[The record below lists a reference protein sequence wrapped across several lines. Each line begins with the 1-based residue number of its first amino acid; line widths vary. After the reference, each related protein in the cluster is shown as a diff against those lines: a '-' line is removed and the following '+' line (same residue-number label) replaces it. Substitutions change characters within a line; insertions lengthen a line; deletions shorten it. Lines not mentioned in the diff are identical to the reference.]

1 MPLGDLHVLSPELCV
16 SNKYTIAPS
25 FSFLTFENNTIED
38 EKGVCEI
45 FKQLRQFEKIESL
58 NFRCN
63 KNFNDNIVKAL
74 AEGIN
79 LKKELRVSKKIYLYF
94 FRQ

>member
-1 MPLGDLHVLSPELCV
+1 M
-16 SNKYTIAPS
+16 
-25 FSFLTFENNTIED
+25 TFENNTIED

-45 FKQLRQFEKIESL
+45 FKQLRQFEKIEAL

-79 LKKELRVSKKIYLYF
+79 LKKELSLIGGNFISF
-94 FRQ
+94 FNILFQKCPRLK